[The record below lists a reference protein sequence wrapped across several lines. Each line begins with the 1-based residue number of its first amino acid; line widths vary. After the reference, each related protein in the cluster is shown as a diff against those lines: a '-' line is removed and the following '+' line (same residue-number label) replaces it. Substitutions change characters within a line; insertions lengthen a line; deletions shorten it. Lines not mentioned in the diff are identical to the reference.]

1 MPGFGQR
8 SPLQPD
14 QNSLWTKTQ
23 HLQTKMTNLQ
33 TKTPWPVAELDLF
46 STASSPK
53 LAVESWITGALYNAT
68 WILLEWRV
76 THKKHVMREPS
87 RCCSCTSGSAAGSI
101 ASLVQHVVG
110 AARIGTTV
118 ASHSIKRI
126 LSVTPTPKHTHTTT
140 NVAATMLASLIS
152 GCSV

>member
-1 MPGFGQR
+1 MQGFRQR

-14 QNSLWTKTQ
+14 QNSFWTRTR
-23 HLQTKMTNLQ
+23 HVQTKMDCLQ
-33 TKTPWPVAELDLF
+33 QKTSCLF
-46 STASSPK
+46 KESLQFSKASSPNKK
-53 LAVESWITGALYNAT
+53 L
-68 WILLEWRV
+68 
-76 THKKHVMREPS
+76 VMREPS

-126 LSVTPTPKHTHTTT
+126 LSVTPTPKHTHHHECCRL
-140 NVAATMLASLIS
+140 NSCQLDLFAVYDAAGIARIPPGPVHRILVHAPTHTD
-152 GCSV
+152 